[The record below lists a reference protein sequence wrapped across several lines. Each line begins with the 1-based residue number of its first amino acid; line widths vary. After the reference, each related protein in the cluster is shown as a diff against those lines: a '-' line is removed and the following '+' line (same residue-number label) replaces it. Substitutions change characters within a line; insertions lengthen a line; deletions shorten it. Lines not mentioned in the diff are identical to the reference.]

1 MKPPDLDPLLACSQP
16 MRFAILP
23 SMFEDDE
30 PYMPYVLAMGAGA
43 SVALFLLL
51 VGAWLFR

>member
-1 MKPPDLDPLLACSQP
+1 MPIRGPDPTPIDSQP
-16 MRFAILP
+16 TRFAILP

-51 VGAWLFR
+51 AGAWLIR